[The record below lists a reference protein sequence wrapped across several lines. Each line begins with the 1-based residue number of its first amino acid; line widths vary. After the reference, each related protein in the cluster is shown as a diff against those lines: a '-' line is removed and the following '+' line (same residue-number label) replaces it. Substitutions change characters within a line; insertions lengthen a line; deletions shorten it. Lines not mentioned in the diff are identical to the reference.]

1 MREEY
6 SVDLSAIL
14 GEFRLLVAVSGLL
27 FGFILSV
34 SAFRRIELLRIDT
47 ASRLCA
53 NRNGTTFHLYYPPS
67 TI

>member
-27 FGFILSV
+27 FGFLLNL
-34 SAFRRIELLRIDT
+34 SAFRRIEAAEEQMVLVLALSSAAVSVVI
-47 ASRLCA
+47 S
-53 NRNGTTFHLYYPPS
+53 FYQ
-67 TI
+67 